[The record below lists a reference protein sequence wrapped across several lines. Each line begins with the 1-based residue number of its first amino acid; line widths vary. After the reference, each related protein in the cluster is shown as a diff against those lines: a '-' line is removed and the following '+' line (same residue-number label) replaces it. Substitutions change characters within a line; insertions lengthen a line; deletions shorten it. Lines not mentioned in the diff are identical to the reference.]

1 MNNQLLTGL
10 PVKAG
15 CRGIS
20 LHAGPAHIID
30 KFIDHQSI
38 DLHSS
43 SSADLTPL
51 WLLLADV
58 MPSYPIHSAMHS
70 GAESGGCHDNF

>member
-20 LHAGPAHIID
+20 PHAGPAHIID
-30 KFIDHQSI
+30 KFIDP
-38 DLHSS
+38 HSS
-43 SSADLTPL
+43 SSADLTPF

-70 GAESGGCHDNF
+70 GAESGGLS